1 MKLLTTS
8 TRFEKRKNRK
18 RERER
23 EREEKN
29 EFVGGIHL
37 PKKK

>member
-23 EREEKN
+23 EEKN